1 MAVTGPTSAEI
12 RIALGF
18 TVALLLGC
26 SLLQTV
32 TLEARKYDFS
42 TRYASGLILRR
53 GDGSKLYCLEEERRV
68 QEALFG
74 RKGVMVETHPPFEI
88 PLYAQLSKLPYNHA
102 YIVLAVI
109 NISIWVVFALLIR
122 SCAPV
127 PEQTFRYLLLCFTF
141 FPLWAALLQG
151 QTSLLLLLLYG
162 ATFLALKRKRDFVA
176 GVFLGLGLFR
186 FQLVLPFVLICI
198 LRKKWKLT
206 AGFVLVAL
214 LLAAISVLAVGWQGV
229 MSYAHFIIDTA
240 RHPSNPAYA
249 SIRPSDMPTVRGFL
263 AAILTGWVS
272 QKWINAG
279 TALVSAFLILFTAW
293 RWRQEDRRDEDDSL
307 GLIFAAAL
315 TVTLIT
321 GFYVLAHDMSLMLLA
336 VLLTLATSQQSKESR
351 WWLIL
356 RALII
361 VLFIPFVY
369 MLLLHWHWLSL
380 LFPILVA
387 FALATFALLENHF
400 FCARP
405 TAGDF
410 VTAGDNR

>member
-1 MAVTGPTSAEI
+1 MAVAGPTSAEI

-26 SLLQTV
+26 ALLQTV

-42 TRYASGLILRR
+42 TRYASGFILRR
-53 GDGSKLYCLEEERRV
+53 GDGSKLYCLEEEHRV

-109 NISIWVVFALLIR
+109 NISIWVVFVLLIR

-206 AGFVLVAL
+206 AGFASVAL

-229 MSYAHFIIDTA
+229 MSYAFLIIDTA

-336 VLLTLATSQQSKESR
+336 VLLTLASSQQSRESR

-356 RALII
+356 KTLII
-361 VLFIPFVY
+361 VLCIPFAY
-369 MLLLHWHWLSL
+369 MLLLHWHQMSM

-387 FALATFALLENHF
+387 FVLATFALLENQLTENLPQF
-400 FCARP
+400 E
-405 TAGDF
+405 
-410 VTAGDNR
+410 

>member
-1 MAVTGPTSAEI
+1 MAVTEPTSAEI

-18 TVALLLGC
+18 TAALLLGF

-32 TLEARKYDFS
+32 TFEARKYDFS
-42 TRYASGLILRR
+42 ARYASGLILRR

-68 QEALFG
+68 QEALFE

-88 PLYAQLSKLPYNHA
+88 PLYALLTKLPYDHA

-109 NISIWVVFALLIR
+109 NISIWMFFVRLIR

-162 ATFLALKRKRDFVA
+162 ATFLALKRKLDFVA

-206 AGFVLVAL
+206 AGFASVVL
-214 LLAAISVLAVGWQGV
+214 LLAAISVLAVGRQGV
-229 MSYAHFIIDTA
+229 MSYAHLMIDTA

-279 TALVSAFLILFTAW
+279 TALVSAFLILLTAW

-336 VLLTLATSQQSKESR
+336 VLLTLASSQQSRESR

-356 RALII
+356 KALIA
-361 VLFIPFVY
+361 VLYIPFAY
-369 MLLLHWHWLSL
+369 MLLLHWHRMSL

-387 FALATFALLENHF
+387 FVLATFALLENHF

-405 TAGDF
+405 TVGDF

>member
-1 MAVTGPTSAEI
+1 MAVTRPTSAEI
-12 RIALGF
+12 RIALGL
-18 TVALLLGC
+18 TAALLLGC
-26 SLLQTV
+26 ALLQTA
-32 TLEARKYDFS
+32 TFEARNYDFS

-53 GDGSKLYCLEEERRV
+53 GDGSKLYSLEEERRV
-68 QEALFG
+68 QEALFE

-88 PLYAQLSKLPYNHA
+88 PFYALLTKLPYNHA
-102 YIVLAVI
+102 YIVFAII
-109 NISIWVVFALLIR
+109 NISIWMFFVRLIR
-122 SCAPV
+122 SCVPV
-127 PEQTFRYLLLCFTF
+127 PEHTFHYLLLCFTF

-206 AGFVLVAL
+206 AGFASVVL
-214 LLAAISVLAVGWQGV
+214 LLAAISVLAVGRQGV
-229 MSYAHFIIDTA
+229 MSYAHLMIDTA
-240 RHPSNPAYA
+240 KHPSNPAYA

-279 TALVSAFLILFTAW
+279 TALVSAFVILFTAW

-336 VLLTLATSQQSKESR
+336 VLLTLASSQQSRDSR
-351 WWLIL
+351 WWLVL
-356 RALII
+356 KALII
-361 VLFIPFVY
+361 VLYLPFVY
-369 MLLLHWHWLSL
+369 MLLLHWHRMSM
-380 LFPILVA
+380 LFPILVI
-387 FALATFALLENHF
+387 FLLVTFALLENHF
-400 FCARP
+400 FCTRL
-405 TAGDF
+405 TVGDF
-410 VTAGDNR
+410 VRAGDNP

>member
-369 MLLLHWHWLSL
+369 MLLLHWHRLSL

>member
-1 MAVTGPTSAEI
+1 MAVTGPTSTEI
-12 RIALGF
+12 RIALAF
-18 TVALLLGC
+18 TAALLLGV

-32 TLEARKYDFS
+32 TLEARNYDFS
-42 TRYASGLILRR
+42 ARYASGVILRQ
-53 GDGSKLYCLEEERRV
+53 GDGSKVYCLDEERRV

-74 RKGVMVETHPPFEI
+74 RNGVMVETHPPFEM
-88 PLYAQLSKLPYNHA
+88 PLYALLAKLPYNHA

-109 NISIWVVFALLIR
+109 NISIWMFFVLLIR

-127 PEQTFRYLLLCFTF
+127 PEQTLRYLLLCFTF

-162 ATFLALKRKRDFVA
+162 ATFFALKRKRDFVA

-206 AGFVLVAL
+206 VGFASVAL
-214 LLAAISVLAVGWQGV
+214 LLAAISVLAVGRQGV
-229 MSYAHFIIDTA
+229 MSYAHLMIDTV
-240 RHPSNPAYA
+240 RHPSNPSYA
-249 SIRPSDMPTVRGFL
+249 SIRPTDMPTVRGFL

-272 QKWINAG
+272 QKWMNAG

-293 RWRQEDRRDEDDSL
+293 RWRQEDRRGDDDSQ

-336 VLLTLATSQQSKESR
+336 VLLTFAPSQRSKESR
-351 WWLIL
+351 WWLVL
-356 RALII
+356 KALAV
-361 VLFIPFVY
+361 VLCIPFAY
-369 MLLLHWHWLSL
+369 MLLLHWHRMSL

-387 FALATFALLENHF
+387 FALSAFALLENHL

-405 TAGDF
+405 TVGDF
-410 VTAGDNR
+410 VRAGDDR